1 MKLRIRSSETKETIR
16 VDISPSSTLGD
27 LKALIAGRVG
37 SAASS
42 AAAPISTDAVHLS
55 LNRRDELTASL
66 PEETLQTLGLASG
79 DLVFYTMDA
88 SAFSQSPSA
97 SPAPATP
104 AAAPRGGIGSLPGSR
119 FEEEIPAVASI
130 LTAVEGSGSGSGD
143 TSLPGPIDEEAVAV
157 GGYAREEITVSEM
170 TLEKEAAVVADMM
183 ELDDRRPSTCSVPR
197 FLKRV
202 VEGVQGS
209 EKANSDL
216 DILVIAVH
224 AVFLESGFVEHDAR
238 GASMTEGWAS
248 KASTVSISY
257 TLTEITNPNFHAA
270 VDTVE
275 VKILLVGKFADVY
288 GYLNGS
294 SDLHRLCLDASK
306 FVPSIVAYM
315 NSMSEEDE
323 KVIFELWRSVK
334 DKLSLALLMDMC
346 YKNGLPP
353 PPCFICLPTE
363 LKIRIL
369 ELVPGADLA
378 RAACVNSE
386 LRYLSSN
393 EDLWEQKFLAEFPGW
408 EANGL
413 RGNVGMRWKDRFAA
427 CWEDQKRNK
436 RLRAASSIHQYA
448 APLLRRRDPAP
459 FFIPVP
465 NILGGDY
472 DRFPAI
478 GNLYPS
484 RSRQARSPI
493 LRGQS
498 FIPHC
503 NLGGFDA

>member
-16 VDISPSSTLGD
+16 VGISPSMTLGD
-27 LKALIAGRVG
+27 LKALIAGRV
-37 SAASS
+37 SSSASS
-42 AAAPISTDAVHLS
+42 AAAPISPDAVHLS
-55 LNRRDELTASL
+55 LNRRDELTATL

-88 SAFSQSPSA
+88 SAFSQPPSA
-97 SPAPATP
+97 PPTPAMA
-104 AAAPRGGIGSLPGSR
+104 AAAPRGGVGSLPGCEL
-119 FEEEIPAVASI
+119 EEQIPTVASI
-130 LTAVEGSGSGSGD
+130 LNEGEGSEVVS
-143 TSLPGPIDEEAVAV
+143 VV
-157 GGYAREEITVSEM
+157 GHVQEEM
-170 TLEKEAAVVADMM
+170 TMSGRILEEESAVVADMM
-183 ELDDRRPSTCSVPR
+183 ELDSR
-197 FLKRV
+197 RV

-209 EKANSDL
+209 EKANGDL

-224 AVFLESGFVEHDAR
+224 AVFLESGFVEHESR
-238 GASMTEGWAS
+238 GVSMTEGWTS

-257 TLTEITNPNFHAA
+257 TLPEITSPNFYAA
-270 VDTVE
+270 VDKVE
-275 VKILLVGKFADVY
+275 LKILLVGKFADVY
-288 GYLNGS
+288 GCLTGS
-294 SDLHRLCLDASK
+294 SDIYRLCLDASK
-306 FVPSIVAYM
+306 FVPSIVSYM

-323 KVIFELWRSVK
+323 K
-334 DKLSLALLMDMC
+334 DKLSLPLLMDMC
-346 YKNGLPP
+346 YKNRLPP

-393 EDLWEQKFLAEFPGW
+393 EDLWKQKFMAEFPGR
-408 EANGL
+408 EACDL
-413 RGNVGMRWKDRFAA
+413 RGNVGTRWKYRFATY
-427 CWEDQKRNK
+427 WEDQKRNK
-436 RLRAASSIHQYA
+436 RHREVSSIYQYA
-448 APLLRRRDPAP
+448 VPPLRRRDPAP
-459 FFIPVP
+459 FFNPVP
-465 NILGGDY
+465 NVLGGDY
-472 DRFPAI
+472 DRFPAF
-478 GNLYPS
+478 GSLYPG

>member
-16 VDISPSSTLGD
+16 VGISPSMTLGD
-27 LKALIAGRVG
+27 LKALIAGRV
-37 SAASS
+37 SSSASS
-42 AAAPISTDAVHLS
+42 AAAPISPDAVHLS
-55 LNRRDELTASL
+55 LNRRDELTATL

-88 SAFSQSPSA
+88 SAFSQPPSA
-97 SPAPATP
+97 PPTPAMA
-104 AAAPRGGIGSLPGSR
+104 AAAPRGGVGSLPGCEL
-119 FEEEIPAVASI
+119 EEQIPTVASI
-130 LTAVEGSGSGSGD
+130 LNEGEGSGSGSGA
-143 TSLPGPIDEEAVAV
+143 TPPRGPIDEEVVSVV
-157 GGYAREEITVSEM
+157 GHVQEEM
-170 TLEKEAAVVADMM
+170 TMSGRILEEESAVVADMM
-183 ELDDRRPSTCSVPR
+183 ELDSRRSSTCSVPR

-209 EKANSDL
+209 EKANGDL

-224 AVFLESGFVEHDAR
+224 AVFLESGFVEHESR
-238 GASMTEGWAS
+238 GVSMTEGWTS

-257 TLTEITNPNFHAA
+257 TLPEITSPNFYAA
-270 VDTVE
+270 VDKVE
-275 VKILLVGKFADVY
+275 LKILLVGKFADVY
-288 GYLNGS
+288 GCLTGS
-294 SDLHRLCLDASK
+294 SDIYRLCLDASK
-306 FVPSIVAYM
+306 FVPSIVSYM

-323 KVIFELWRSVK
+323 KVIFEFWRSVK
-334 DKLSLALLMDMC
+334 DKLSLPLLMDMC
-346 YKNGLPP
+346 YKNRLPP
-353 PPCFICLPTE
+353 PPCFICLPAE

-393 EDLWEQKFLAEFPGW
+393 EDLWKQKFMAEFPGR
-408 EANGL
+408 EACDL
-413 RGNVGMRWKDRFAA
+413 RGNVGTRWKYRFATY
-427 CWEDQKRNK
+427 WEDQKRNK
-436 RLRAASSIHQYA
+436 RHREVSSIYQYA
-448 APLLRRRDPAP
+448 VPPLRRRDPAP
-459 FFIPVP
+459 FFNPVP
-465 NILGGDY
+465 NVLGGDY
-472 DRFPAI
+472 DRFPAF
-478 GNLYPS
+478 GSLYPG